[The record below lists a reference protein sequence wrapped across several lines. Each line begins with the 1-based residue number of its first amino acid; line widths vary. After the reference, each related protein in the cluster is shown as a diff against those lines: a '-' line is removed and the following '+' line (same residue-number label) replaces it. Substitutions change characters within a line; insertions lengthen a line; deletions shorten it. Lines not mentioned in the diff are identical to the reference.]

1 MIVPAL
7 LTNDKNELMQMFD
20 VCSKFTDFVQIDIM
34 DGKFV
39 PSCSLDKDEIRGLKS
54 RLRCEAHLMVN
65 NPLEWLDAFKDFG
78 AERIIFHFEIEDRK
92 EYIIEEIRKKGFG
105 VGLAINPST
114 SLDEFESLV
123 NKVDLILFMS
133 VVPGFYGSK
142 FIPSVLDKIRNFRRI
157 YPHKKTGIDGGV
169 KLDNVRI
176 IKNIGV
182 DYVCVGSAI
191 LKATSPHKAYKKFLD
206 IYSE

>member
-7 LTNDKNELMQMFD
+7 LTNDKNELTQMLD
-20 VCSKFTDFVQIDIM
+20 VCSKFADFVQIDIM

-39 PSCSLDKDEIRGLKS
+39 PSRSLDKDEIRKLRS
-54 RLRCEAHLMVN
+54 SLRCEAHLMVN

-78 AERIIFHFEIEDRK
+78 AERIIFHFEIEDEK
-92 EYIIEEIRKKGFG
+92 EHIIEEIRKKGFG
-105 VGLAINPST
+105 VGLAVNPST

-123 NKVDLILFMS
+123 SKVDLILFMS

-142 FIPSVLDKIRNFRRI
+142 FIPSVLDKIRKFRRI

-176 IKNIGV
+176 IKDTGV
-182 DYVCVGSAI
+182 DCICVGSAI
-191 LKATSPHKAYKKFLD
+191 LKSTSPYKAYERFLD
-206 IYSE
+206 ICNE